1 MIRDLDLGK
10 KGTAEFDD
18 NINGI
23 SCSTQNNINSNIKRM
38 HEDVQRADVYSLVDK
53 LDRNKELTKDEFIF
67 LIDNRNYL
75 NLEEL
80 YQRARDIRHKIYG
93 HDVYLRGLIEF
104 TSYCRNDCYYC
115 GIRKSNSNAERY
127 RLTKEQI
134 LSACE
139 AGYALGYRTFVLQGG
154 EDPYYDAE
162 RIADVVRDIRKK
174 FPDCAITLSVGETTK
189 DNYKMWYDAGAE
201 RYLLRH
207 ETANEEHYRRL
218 HPEYQKLSNRMEC
231 LYNLR
236 DIGYQVGAGFMVGS
250 PYQTTECLADDLLFI
265 KDLQPHMVG
274 IGPFIPHHDT
284 PFADKESGTL
294 ELTLFLLAI
303 LRIMLPEVLLPA
315 TTALGTISPDGREKG
330 ILAGANVV
338 MPNLSPQDV
347 RGKYLLYDNKI
358 CTGDEAAECRGCI
371 DRRIEAIGYKPVISR
386 GDHIS
391 KR

>member
-1 MIRDLDLGK
+1 MERMIRDLDLGK
-10 KGTAEFDD
+10 KG
-18 NINGI
+18 
-23 SCSTQNNINSNIKRM
+23 KKM

-104 TSYCRNDCYYC
+104 TSYCHNDCYYC
-115 GIRKSNSNAERY
+115 GIRKR
-127 RLTKEQI
+127 
-134 LSACE
+134 
-139 AGYALGYRTFVLQGG
+139 
-154 EDPYYDAE
+154 
-162 RIADVVRDIRKK
+162 

-236 DIGYQVGAGFMVGS
+236 DIGYQVGAGFMIGS
-250 PYQTTECLADDLLFI
+250 PYQT
-265 KDLQPHMVG
+265 
-274 IGPFIPHHDT
+274 
-284 PFADKESGTL
+284 
-294 ELTLFLLAI
+294 
-303 LRIMLPEVLLPA
+303 
-315 TTALGTISPDGREKG
+315 
-330 ILAGANVV
+330 
-338 MPNLSPQDV
+338 
-347 RGKYLLYDNKI
+347 
-358 CTGDEAAECRGCI
+358 
-371 DRRIEAIGYKPVISR
+371 
-386 GDHIS
+386 
-391 KR
+391 